1 MVPKD
6 PLASERRQLSLC
18 DWSDG
23 LTARGRR
30 VPTGGTPRLPI
41 DPREQ
46 KCSNFAGHLPMTLAE
61 WCTKSNGENT
71 GDTGDESTPA
81 TNPTQSVHDDAWK
94 LGLGPLVGYN
104 L

>member
-6 PLASERRQLSLC
+6 PLASLLNGVSFHCAIGRMGSQLAGEGY
-18 DWSDG
+18 D
-23 LTARGRR
+23 TE
-30 VPTGGTPRLPI
+30 VPI

-46 KCSNFAGHLPMTLAE
+46 KCSNFAGHLPEVTLAE
-61 WCTKSNGENT
+61 WCTKT
-71 GDTGDESTPA
+71 GKTLGIKGDESTPA